1 MVIVNGSVPASEFA
15 LHHVLT
21 SRPDVEIEIERVVKS
36 GEKAVIPLVWE
47 RGDDREAFEA
57 ALDEDPTVE
66 DYSLLAEFE
75 NECLYRMEWIEQVR
89 LLLQIITNSKAT
101 VLDAVGHEDRWYL
114 RIMYPDRDLLSATHE
129 FCEECG
135 LTFEV
140 GSVREMEGEP
150 AGRYS
155 LTESQY
161 EALVTARE
169 RGYYDVPREVTLED
183 LADELGTSH
192 QALSELL
199 RRGTQGLIEDALVI
213 GEMHDEDGD
222 GEE

>member
-1 MVIVNGSVPASEFA
+1 MVIVKGSVPASEFA

-21 SRPDVEIEIERVVKS
+21 SCPDVEIEVERIVKS

-57 ALDEDPTVE
+57 ALDDDPTVE

-75 NECLYRMEWIEQVR
+75 NERLYRMEWIEQVR
-89 LLLQIITNSKAT
+89 LLLQMLTSSKAT
-101 VLDAVGHEDRWYL
+101 VLDAVGQHDRWYL
-114 RIMYPDRDLLSATHE
+114 RIMYPDRDLLSNTHE
-129 FCEECG
+129 FCEEFG

-140 GSVREMEGEP
+140 EAVREMEGEP

-155 LTESQY
+155 LTENQY
-161 EALVTARE
+161 EAMVTALE

-199 RRGTQGLIEDALVI
+199 RRGTRGLIEDALVV
-213 GEMHDEDGD
+213 GELHDAKE
-222 GEE
+222 